1 MIKGISLKKGLIKWK
16 WSLIYM
22 LVGKLHIKIVQKEH
36 DDPIIGH
43 QNERATRV
51 AMGKLFYWPPGCVP
65 I

>member
-1 MIKGISLKKGLIKWK
+1 
-16 WSLIYM
+16 M